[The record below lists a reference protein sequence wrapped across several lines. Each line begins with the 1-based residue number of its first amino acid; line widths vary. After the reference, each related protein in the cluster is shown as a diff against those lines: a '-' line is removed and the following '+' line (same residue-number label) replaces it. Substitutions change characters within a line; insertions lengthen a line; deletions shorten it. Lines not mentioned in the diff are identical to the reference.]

1 LIVLQLRISVEAE
14 ADIDRIADYTTSTW
28 GWRQTNQYLAKL
40 EDGFDLLAQNP
51 SIGRSC
57 ESIRAGLRRFEIGR
71 HVVFYLPEPGGV
83 LVVRV
88 LHQQM
93 LPSNYM

>member
-1 LIVLQLRISVEAE
+1 VPQLSISVEAE
-14 ADIDRIADYTTSTW
+14 DDIDRIIAYTATKW
-28 GWRQTNQYLAKL
+28 GWQQSNRYVAKL
-40 EDGFDLLAQNP
+40 EDGFDLLAGNP

-57 ESIRAGLRRFEIGR
+57 DSIRAGLRRFEIGR
-71 HVVFYLPEPGGV
+71 HVVFYLPGPGGV

-93 LPSNYM
+93 LPTNYL

>member
-1 LIVLQLRISVEAE
+1 MPQLSISVEAE
-14 ADIDRIADYTTSTW
+14 DDIDRIIAYTATKW
-28 GWRQTNQYLAKL
+28 GWRQGNRYLAKL
-40 EDGFDLLAQNP
+40 EDGFDLLAGNP

-57 ESIRAGLRRFEIGR
+57 DSIRAGLRRFEIGR
-71 HVVFYLPEPGGV
+71 HVVFHLPGPGGV

-93 LPSNYM
+93 LPTNYL

>member
-1 LIVLQLRISVEAE
+1 LIVPQVRISGEAE

-57 ESIRAGLRRFEIGR
+57 DSIRAGLRRFEIGR
-71 HVVFYLPEPGGV
+71 HVVFYLPESDGV

-93 LPSNYM
+93 LPNNYI

>member
-1 LIVLQLRISVEAE
+1 LIVAQVRISGEAE

-57 ESIRAGLRRFEIGR
+57 DSIRAGLRRFEIGR
-71 HVVFYLPEPGGV
+71 HVVFYLPESDGV

-93 LPSNYM
+93 LPNNYI

>member
-1 LIVLQLRISVEAE
+1 LIVAQVRISGEAE

-57 ESIRAGLRRFEIGR
+57 DSIRAGLRRFEIGR
-71 HVVFYLPEPGGV
+71 HVVFYLPESDGV

-93 LPSNYM
+93 LPNNYV